1 MHKDMT
7 QSKMA
12 PETEPIKLDLAEAV
26 DSFSELYELLE
37 EYGPRWYSEDV
48 HDRAQSALI
57 LLRASLGVE
66 PPLKSSSR
74 KQKSLEYSVRNS

>member
-12 PETEPIKLDLAEAV
+12 HETEPIKLDLAEAV

-37 EYGPRWYSEDV
+37 EYSPRWYS
-48 HDRAQSALI
+48 
-57 LLRASLGVE
+57 
-66 PPLKSSSR
+66 
-74 KQKSLEYSVRNS
+74 